1 MYAYEHVRCR
11 VLVDECINRIGN
23 FLFIWYFF
31 FVCFHAALKI
41 FIEFFSIFQIDFRFY
56 PVFSFDLVL
65 SVDFSIYGIFFPFC
79 TKLGIQINLFR
90 KWTNTMWGVAREWN
104 FCEEFFIFS
113 AVLARL
119 CWLFSCFSEIFTFL
133 LHEKIHRLSIFS
145 SLFYIQSQCDESPWT
160 KSNEK

>member
-31 FVCFHAALKI
+31 LFVSMRPWRSLSSFSPFSRSILD
-41 FIEFFSIFQIDFRFY
+41 FTQFFLLILFFLWIFQFMEF
-56 PVFSFDLVL
+56 
-65 SVDFSIYGIFFPFC
+65 FFPFC

-90 KWTNTMWGVAREWN
+90 KWTNTMWGVVREWN

-119 CWLFSCFSEIFTFL
+119 VDFSRVSAKFLHFCYTKKFTDFQFFFSV
-133 LHEKIHRLSIFS
+133 LHSKSMRWK
-145 SLFYIQSQCDESPWT
+145 SL
-160 KSNEK
+160 N